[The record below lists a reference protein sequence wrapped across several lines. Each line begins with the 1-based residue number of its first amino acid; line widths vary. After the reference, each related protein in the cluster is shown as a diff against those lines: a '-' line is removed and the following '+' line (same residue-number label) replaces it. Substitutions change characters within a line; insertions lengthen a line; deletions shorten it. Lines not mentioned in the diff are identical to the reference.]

1 MRFRRRKG
9 RVLAIKLGLNPNSSS
24 LGVDVTFLL
33 AGAALFSFATP
44 VLSALVRW
52 RAATGGPAEPAAT
65 AAAPDTDAS
74 RESEPASS
82 LDPGE
87 TADLNDAAPRD

>member
-1 MRFRRRKG
+1 MRLRRRKG

-52 RAATGGPAEPAAT
+52 RAATSPPAAEPVAAHETGAPAASAPADTSPAEPSPAEPSD
-65 AAAPDTDAS
+65 AP
-74 RESEPASS
+74 
-82 LDPGE
+82 
-87 TADLNDAAPRD
+87 PRD

>member
-52 RAATGGPAEPAAT
+52 RASSPSGDSLTGPGAS
-65 AAAPDTDAS
+65 PDD
-74 RESEPASS
+74 
-82 LDPGE
+82 
-87 TADLNDAAPRD
+87 TADDINDDNARHDSTESRTA